1 MHMLIQFQ
9 LPITDLRNFKP
20 NERLSLPTWPT
31 PIPKEQF
38 VRSFGGI
45 RKRYRGGLKGW
56 SSEDFYCDA
65 SRAIC
70 FPFEKRRGSS
80 GCYWQPL
87 FMRLYSDGTAM
98 TKVELGFKPR
108 PASLAASTLVSDLLN
123 LQVRVRG
130 AREDIRL
137 YESGP
142 HISSLYEFGTS
153 TKTGK
158 GFLQG
163 ARLVT
168 AEAPSVFVEAIVD
181 RYNLISPRRTPAYY
195 GVPRFAKEITLGPP
209 IQESRL
215 FHWYTRTQFSDISTT
230 VLVASEDFTNEQTFV
245 FKRKLRLYL
254 SRLSAEYSTLRRVLR
269 AMSTGELKPAPFSIQ
284 SDSLQLY
291 LFETIKRIGR
301 FEDHLSELA
310 GEEQHVANIAK
321 GVLEAISPGEVDSL
335 MAQIE
340 RLSPR
345 PTVRRMV
352 GAVIPQIFIQGDFYM
367 GDQFNNYGNAGVFGK
382 EVRVEGGVNQQ
393 QTLNFSQIA
402 NELDQ
407 VRRHLEGQP
416 KSNLTDSELGIINE
430 VTVGAKAGDQ
440 SKLVCALKGAGSL
453 TIQAIKELGLPL
465 LGELIKASIQK

>member
-1 MHMLIQFQ
+1 
-9 LPITDLRNFKP
+9 
-20 NERLSLPTWPT
+20 
-31 PIPKEQF
+31 
-38 VRSFGGI
+38 
-45 RKRYRGGLKGW
+45 
-56 SSEDFYCDA
+56 
-65 SRAIC
+65 
-70 FPFEKRRGSS
+70 
-80 GCYWQPL
+80 
-87 FMRLYSDGTAM
+87 
-98 TKVELGFKPR
+98 
-108 PASLAASTLVSDLLN
+108 
-123 LQVRVRG
+123 
-130 AREDIRL
+130 
-137 YESGP
+137 
-142 HISSLYEFGTS
+142 
-153 TKTGK
+153 
-158 GFLQG
+158 
-163 ARLVT
+163 
-168 AEAPSVFVEAIVD
+168 
-181 RYNLISPRRTPAYY
+181 
-195 GVPRFAKEITLGPP
+195 
-209 IQESRL
+209 
-215 FHWYTRTQFSDISTT
+215 
-230 VLVASEDFTNEQTFV
+230 
-245 FKRKLRLYL
+245 
-254 SRLSAEYSTLRRVLR
+254 
-269 AMSTGELKPAPFSIQ
+269 MSTGELKPAPFSIQ

-367 GDQFNNYGNAGVFGK
+367 GDQFNNYGN
-382 EVRVEGGVNQQ
+382 VNQQ